1 MDLVEIGAGFDV
13 FGRGAA
19 ILGDILRG
27 GHRFY
32 INAASCP
39 VRGADIKRILQAEG
53 VDCWGLTVDGEGDFT
68 ISVSDADARRAQVA
82 LQRYDVQ
89 VMNPEIPV
97 RNTRRGRREQP
108 TGKRTGSPFDI
119 FG

>member
-1 MDLVEIGAGFDV
+1 
-13 FGRGAA
+13 
-19 ILGDILRG
+19 
-27 GHRFY
+27 
-32 INAASCP
+32 
-39 VRGADIKRILQAEG
+39 
-53 VDCWGLTVDGEGDFT
+53 
-68 ISVSDADARRAQVA
+68 
-82 LQRYDVQ
+82 